1 MEGDVKRIQN
11 GGHYM
16 AKEKTVFFCTSCG
29 WEHAK
34 WNGQCTGCK
43 EWNTLE
49 EAPKA
54 PKNANSSAS
63 SRMAMAGGGSSKP
76 TNMKDVKESDYPG
89 FSTNI
94 GELDRVL
101 GGKMVHGSVT
111 LIAGEPGKGKST
123 LLLQTAGNIAK
134 SHGKVLYCTGE
145 ESELQVKNRAVR
157 LGIDTDQLFFY
168 NTEDLFQ
175 IEQAVMDIQPIFLV
189 VDSIQHIA
197 NPEIKSELGS
207 PSQIKNCTAA
217 LVTIAKKKGVSVFI
231 VGHVTKDDEI
241 GGPRKLEHMVD
252 TVLYLAGDKTSDMRL
267 LQCRKNRFGP
277 DSELGVFRME
287 QEGMVE
293 IKNPSEYLI
302 ANRATDSS
310 GSAIVCISGTRP
322 MLIEVQALVA
332 ATSYENAIPRRT
344 SRGFERDRFNILVA
358 VLDKRCGVKLA
369 TKDIFLNV
377 VGGMD
382 LEEPGSDLG
391 VALSIV
397 SSDKDVIIDP
407 FTTIIGEVGLAGE
420 VRPVPSIERLV
431 KEAERNGF
439 KRFVLPE
446 KNYENAKKVAGKI
459 EIIPVSKVKE
469 AIKIILK

>member
-1 MEGDVKRIQN
+1 
-11 GGHYM
+11 M
-16 AKEKTVFFCTSCG
+16 AKEKTVFFCSSCG
-29 WEHAK
+29 WEHSK
-34 WNGQCTGCK
+34 WNGQCSGCK
-43 EWNTLE
+43 EWNTLT

-54 PKNANSSAS
+54 PKNVNSSAV
-63 SRMAMAGGGSSKP
+63 SRLVMAGGESSKP

-134 SHGKVLYCTGE
+134 AHGKVLYCTGE
-145 ESELQVKNRAVR
+145 ESELQIKNRAVR
-157 LGIDTDQLFFY
+157 LGIDTDNLYFY

-175 IEQAVMDIQPIFLV
+175 IEQAVMDIKPIFLV

-207 PSQIKNCTAA
+207 PSQIKNCTAS

-277 DSELGVFRME
+277 DNELGVFRME
-287 QEGMVE
+287 QEGMIE

-446 KNYENAKKVAGKI
+446 KNYENAKKVAEKI

-469 AIKIILK
+469 AIKIVLK